1 MNSENQFWEDLE
13 SGKVVSV
20 VKESSK
26 GRALSSSKKL
36 MKIRQE
42 LRECIRNT
50 LPSKEFGAT
59 MILAMV
65 GLHMTEAEL
74 QKTQNII
81 ERRRLISEFKSRRD
95 AIKKGIRLL
104 RQSNGKNRNNSKETL
119 KRAVS

>member
-42 LRECIRNT
+42 LRECMSKT
-50 LPSKEFGAT
+50 LSSKEFGAT

-74 QKTQNII
+74 QKTQNIV
-81 ERRRLISEFKSRRD
+81 ERRRLISEFKNRRD

-104 RQSNGKNRNNSKETL
+104 RQSNGKIRNNSKETL

>member
-42 LRECIRNT
+42 LRECMSKT
-50 LPSKEFGAT
+50 LSSKEFGAT

-81 ERRRLISEFKSRRD
+81 ERRRLISEFKNRRS

-104 RQSNGKNRNNSKETL
+104 RQSNGKIRNNSKETL